1 MKIEI
6 SNGELMD
13 RITILDIKSK
23 RLENDVKRSN
33 AEKER
38 DALLSLL
45 KSIWFGQ
52 QSKEY
57 IELKKLNEQLWDIID
72 EAKIII
78 KFVNNPDNKQLTLR
92 FIELSIR
99 TIQLN
104 DKRYLI
110 KKKIDEMTNSNF
122 KELKKDL

>member
-1 MKIEI
+1 MKVEI

-72 EAKIII
+72 EAKKLVHTTNPKLIDR
-78 KFVNNPDNKQLTLR
+78 FV
-92 FIELSIR
+92 ELSIK
-99 TIQLN
+99 TIELN

-110 KKKIDEMTNSNF
+110 KKNFDEITNSNF